1 MARVD
6 SKDFRLLVALHR
18 DARQSYQALGRAVGL
33 TAPAV
38 SSRLNRL
45 RDGGVLPGYGLW
57 VDPGVF
63 RRTEHL
69 VFFRKERKRP
79 QVLEALGQRDVAWI
93 GWKLDGGLSIGIW
106 TKDEGESVRRLE
118 AALGEKSYAQAAT
131 PVGDA
136 PLLSRTDC
144 EIVDFLADAPR
155 IPFGEVVART
165 GLSPKTV
172 RKHLS
177 AMQDSEIIVVMPLIG
192 VISGTGDLVYQLAVV
207 GPAQVSAIR
216 NVMRDAILLHRTQT
230 PPMQY
235 LLCRSSDI
243 AEVSSKTKEVGRLPG
258 VESVSLSLNREL
270 LFAPK
275 LVHRLVAERR
285 NELGY

>member
-1 MARVD
+1 VD

-18 DARQSYQALGRAVGL
+18 DARQSYQALGRTVGL

-38 SSRLNRL
+38 RSRLQHIRE
-45 RDGGVLPGYGLW
+45 GGILPGYGLW

-63 RRTEHL
+63 GRRELL
-69 VFFRKERKRP
+69 VFFREERQRP
-79 QVLEALGQRDVAWI
+79 QVLEMLRQRDVAWI

-106 TKDEGESVRRLE
+106 TSDEEESVRRLE
-118 AALGEKSYAQAAT
+118 AALGEKSYARAAT
-131 PVGDA
+131 PSSG
-136 PLLSRTDC
+136 LSRLSKTDC
-144 EIVDFLADAPR
+144 DIVDSLAHDPTV
-155 IPFGEVVART
+155 PFGDIVAAT

-177 AMQDSEIIVVMPLIG
+177 ALQESETIVVMPLIG
-192 VISGTGDLVYQLAVV
+192 VIPGSGDLVYQLAVV
-207 GPAQVSAIR
+207 GTASVSAIR
-216 NVMRDAILLHRTQT
+216 AVIGDAILLHRTQT
-230 PPMQY
+230 PSMQF

-258 VESVSLSLNREL
+258 VDSVNLSLNREL

-275 LVHRLVAERR
+275 MIHSLVAERR
-285 NELGY
+285 KELGP